1 MTERV
6 QSKTISIRNLRE
18 EEVEIPIAWARSEGW
33 NPGLHDGPSEYPV
46 DPKGWFAAECNGEVV
61 GTGVCTNYDDSY
73 AFVGYYIVRPDFR
86 EGYAGLALMQAMKR
100 HAGNRT
106 IGIDGV
112 FELQQKYADVLGF
125 TFAYRNIR
133 WVGIAA
139 GHPQSGLVAP
149 EEVDAA
155 ALLAYDT
162 AHVPAQRPVF
172 LEQWLTQPNAITRVK
187 VVSDGSIQGY
197 GVIRRCFEGH
207 KIGPLFAETP
217 EIANSLYEGLTS
229 GVPGEKV
236 FFDTPE
242 PNADAVLMAQ
252 ERGMKEV
259 FGTARMYSGKAP
271 ALPLDTIYGVTTFEL
286 G

>member
-33 NPGLHDGPSEYPV
+33 NPGLHDGPGEYHV

-61 GTGVCTNYDDSY
+61 GTGVCTNDDDSY

-133 WVGIAA
+133 WEGIAA

-172 LEQWLTQPNAITRVK
+172 LEQWLTQPNAITLVK
-187 VVSDGSIQGY
+187 VASDGSIQGY
-197 GVIRRCFEGH
+197 GVIRRCFEGY

-229 GVPGEKV
+229 SVPGEKV
-236 FFDTPE
+236 YFDTPE

-252 ERGMKEV
+252 ERGMTEV
-259 FGTARMYSGKAP
+259 FGTARMYSGEAP

>member
-6 QSKTISIRNLRE
+6 QNRTVSVRNLRKD
-18 EEVEIPIAWARSEGW
+18 EVEIPVAWARSEGW

-46 DPKGWFAAECNGEVV
+46 DPKGWFAAECNGEVI

-86 EGYAGLALMQAMKR
+86 EGYAGLALMQAMKK
-100 HAGNRT
+100 HAGSRT

-125 TFAYRNIR
+125 SFAYRNIR
-133 WVGIAA
+133 WEGIAA
-139 GHPQSGLVAP
+139 GQRGSGLVPA

-162 AHVPAQRPVF
+162 AHVPAKRPVF
-172 LEQWLTQPNAITRVK
+172 LQQWLTQPNATTLVK
-187 VVSDGSIQGY
+187 VDSDGMIQGY

-217 EIANSLYEGLTS
+217 ETANALFEGLTS
-229 GVPGEKV
+229 GISGETV
-236 FFDTPE
+236 YFDTPE
-242 PNADAVLMAQ
+242 PNAAAVQMAQ
-252 ERGMKEV
+252 ERGMTEV
-259 FGTARMYSGKAP
+259 FGTARMYSGAAP
-271 ALPLDTIYGVTTFEL
+271 ILPLEKIYGVTTFEL